1 MHYHYVVVVRE
12 PDFWPY
18 GWRNTWY
25 LFVLPF
31 ISVLKMDPWE
41 SWNFG
46 GGGFAK
52 NAHTSRAMARR
63 GGLALSHIQRLL
75 IDLKNNACFLHFCI
89 IFQEVHTVQRKSLT
103 LNCDIG
109 HHPTLLLTV
118 PSAEFN
124 ETQTEK
130 LIKQMFHS
138 VVEFKVSRYNTA
150 AKFCS

>member
-1 MHYHYVVVVRE
+1 MHYHYVGCRKRARLLAIRMAEYLVLICLTFHQRSEDGSMRE
-12 PDFWPY
+12 LKLWCEEYPY
-18 GWRNTWY
+18 FQSDGSSWRSCVIAY
-25 LFVLPF
+25 PK
-31 ISVLKMDPWE
+31 I
-41 SWNFG
+41 
-46 GGGFAK
+46 
-52 NAHTSRAMARR
+52 
-63 GGLALSHIQRLL
+63 LL

-103 LNCDIG
+103 WNCDIG

-118 PSAEFN
+118 PSAELN

-138 VVEFKVSRYNTA
+138 VVEFKLSRYNTA